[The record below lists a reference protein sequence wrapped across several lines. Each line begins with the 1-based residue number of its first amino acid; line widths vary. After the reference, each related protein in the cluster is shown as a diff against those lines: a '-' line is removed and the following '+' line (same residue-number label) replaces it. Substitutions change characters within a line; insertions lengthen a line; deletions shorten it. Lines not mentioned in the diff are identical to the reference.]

1 MLDLDFVRRHFPT
14 LQEGWT
20 LFDNAGGSVPTRGVI
35 DAVAEFLRRWPVQLG
50 ASYALSQEASAR
62 VAAGH
67 RAMESW
73 IGAPEGT
80 VILGPS
86 TTVNMKLLA
95 SALRPLWEEG
105 DEIIV
110 TNVDHEANIGAWR
123 RLEATGIRIK
133 EWKLRPE
140 TLRLELEDL
149 QALLTERTR
158 LVACT
163 HCSNILGAIVDVT
176 EVTRRAHDA
185 GALVCVDGVAYA
197 PHRRLRLKEWNVDFY
212 GFSLYKT
219 YGPHQAVLYGKREHL
234 LAARGQN
241 HFFHGEDQLPAKLE
255 PGNANH
261 ELTASLPRILTYFE
275 ELAAHHGL
283 AHGEAGLTAVSDL
296 IAEHEERLAA
306 PLLDFLGSRPGV
318 RIIGPETADR
328 AVRVPTISFTVEG
341 RKASEIPPKVDEH
354 HIAIRWGHFYAYRLI
369 EALGL
374 MDQDGIVRV
383 SMVHYNTPD
392 EVSRLVDVLDQVL

>member
-1 MLDLDFVRRHFPT
+1 MLDLNFVRRHFPT

-20 LFDNAGGSVPTRGVI
+20 LFDNAGGSVPARGVI
-35 DAVAEFLRRWPVQLG
+35 DAVAEFLTRWPVQLG
-50 ASYALSQEASAR
+50 ASYALSQEAGTR

-67 RAMESW
+67 RAMETW
-73 IGAPEGT
+73 IGAPEGS

-95 SALRPLWEEG
+95 AALRPLWKEG
-105 DEIIV
+105 DEVVV
-110 TNVDHEANIGAWR
+110 TNVDHEANIGCWR
-123 RLEATGIRIK
+123 KLEATGIRIK

-140 TLRLELEDL
+140 SLRLELEDL
-149 QALLTERTR
+149 QELLTERTR

-163 HCSNILGAIVDVT
+163 HCSNILGEIVDVA
-176 EVTRRAHDA
+176 EVARRAHDA

-197 PHRRLRLKEWNVDFY
+197 PHRRPRVTEWDVDFY

-261 ELTASLPRILTYFE
+261 ELTASLPQILAYFE
-275 ELAAHHGL
+275 ELAAHHDLG
-283 AHGEAGLTAVSDL
+283 HGEGGLTAVSEL
-296 IAEHEERLAA
+296 FAEHEERLAT
-306 PLLDFLGSRPGV
+306 PLLDFLRARPGV
-318 RIIGPETADR
+318 RIVGPETADR
-328 AVRVPTISFTVEG
+328 STRVPTISFTVEG

-374 MDQDGIVRV
+374 MEQDGIVRV
-383 SMVHYNTPD
+383 SMVHYNTPE
-392 EVSRLVDVLDQVL
+392 EVHRLVDVLDEIL